1 MTDRSRELW
10 KIMEIQGLDALFIT
24 NPANQR
30 YLEGFT
36 GGDCFML
43 ATANKNFLIADN
55 RYVEMAQTECR
66 GAEVVPH
73 RAPNPPLPEVVARLA
88 GDNGLR
94 RIGFEKD
101 RLVWSLY
108 DDIAKAIAGTGAEL
122 VPTSSLVEGIRAKKS
137 SAEAESIEAACGI
150 ADKALESVLSV
161 VKEGISELDLKIEL
175 DYRMRTGG
183 AEDAGFD
190 TMVLFGARPS
200 QPHAN
205 SRRDVRLKPGDF
217 ILIDF
222 GACLDGYRSDTT
234 RTFVFGHA
242 DAEQKRAYNAVLR
255 SQEAS
260 LEAVSPGANGRD
272 INNIALEIIREEGFP
287 AFEYGIGHG
296 VGMEIHEEPFMRQ
309 NTDVFLETGMVV
321 TIEPGSYKPG
331 WGGIRIEDT
340 VLVTADGHKTL
351 TRFPKELMEL

>member
-1 MTDRSRELW
+1 
-10 KIMEIQGLDALFIT
+10 METQGLDALFIT
-24 NPANQR
+24 CSANQR

-43 ATANKNFLIADN
+43 FTAKKNFLIADN
-55 RYVEMAQTECR
+55 RYIEMAQTECR
-66 GAEVVPH
+66 SAEVVLHHAPH
-73 RAPNPPLPEVVARLA
+73 PPLRDVVARLA
-88 GDNGLR
+88 GDNGIR

-101 RLVWSLY
+101 RLVWNFY
-108 DDIAKAIAGTGAEL
+108 DDIAKTVASARAEL
-122 VPTSSLVEGIRAKKS
+122 VPTSSLVEGIRAKKNP
-137 SAEAESIEAACGI
+137 AEAKSIETACGI
-150 ADKALESVLSV
+150 ADRALEDLLFVI
-161 VKEGISELDLKIEL
+161 KEGISELDLKIEL

-183 AEDAGFD
+183 AEDAAFD

-205 SRRDVRLKPGDF
+205 SRSDVRLRPGDF

-242 DAEQKRAYNAVLR
+242 DEEQKKAYNAVLR
-255 SQEAS
+255 SQETS
-260 LEAVSPGANGRD
+260 LAAVFPGANGRG
-272 INNIALEIIREEGFP
+272 INDIALAIIREEGFP

-296 VGMEIHEEPFMRQ
+296 VGLEIHEEPFLRQ
-309 NTDVFLETGMVV
+309 KEDVFLEAGMVV
-321 TIEPGSYKPG
+321 TVEPGSYKPG
-331 WGGIRIEDT
+331 WGGVRIEDT
-340 VLVTADGHKTL
+340 VLVTPDGHKTL

>member
-1 MTDRSRELW
+1 MEL
-10 KIMEIQGLDALFIT
+10 QDLDALFIT

-36 GGDCFML
+36 GADCFML
-43 ATANKNFLIADN
+43 ATAKKNFLIADN
-55 RYVEMAQTECR
+55 RYIEMAQSECR
-66 GAEVVPH
+66 SAEVVPH
-73 RAPNPPLPEVVARLA
+73 RAPNPPLHEVAARLA

-94 RIGFEKD
+94 RIGFEKN

-108 DDIAKAIAGTGAEL
+108 DDIAKAVADVEL
-122 VPTSSLVEGIRAKKS
+122 VPTSSIVEGIRAKKS
-137 SAEAESIEAACGI
+137 PAEAAAIETACGI
-150 ADKALESVLSV
+150 ADRALKDVLPI

-183 AEDAGFD
+183 AEDTAFD

-222 GACLDGYRSDTT
+222 GARLDGYRSDTT

-242 DAEQKRAYNAVLR
+242 GEEQKRAYNAVLR

-260 LEAVSPGANGRD
+260 LDAVFPGANGRD
-272 INNIALEIIREEGFP
+272 INDIALGIIKGEGFP

-296 VGMEIHEEPFMRQ
+296 VGLEIHEEPFMRQ
-309 NTDVFLETGMVV
+309 NEDVFLETGMVV

-340 VLVTADGHKTL
+340 VLVTPDGHKTL
-351 TRFPKELMEL
+351 TRFPKEFVEL

>member
-1 MTDRSRELW
+1 MIDRSREVW
-10 KIMEIQGLDALFIT
+10 EIMRAQGLDGLFIT

-30 YLEGFT
+30 YIEGFT

-43 ATANKNFLIADN
+43 VTAKRNFLIADN
-55 RYVEMAQTECR
+55 RYVEMAQAECR
-66 GAEVVPH
+66 SAEVVPH
-73 RAPNPPLPEVVARLA
+73 RAPHPPLREVVARLA

-108 DDIAKAIAGTGAEL
+108 DDIAKAIADTRAEL
-122 VPTSSLVEGIRAKKS
+122 VPAPSLVEGIRARKS
-137 SAEAESIEAACGI
+137 PAEAESIETACGI
-150 ADKALESVLSV
+150 ADRALEDVLSV
-161 VKEGISELDLKIEL
+161 VREGISELDLKIEL

-183 AEDAGFD
+183 AEDAAFD

-222 GACLDGYRSDTT
+222 GACLDGYKSDTT

-242 DAEQKRAYNAVLR
+242 DEEQKRAYNAVLR

-260 LEAVSPGANGRD
+260 LEAVSPGANGRK
-272 INNIALEIIREEGFP
+272 INDLALGIIKGEGLP

-296 VGMEIHEEPFMRQ
+296 VGLEIHEEPFMRQ
-309 NTDVFLETGMVV
+309 KEDVFLEAGMVV
-321 TIEPGSYKPG
+321 TIEPGSYKPH
-331 WGGIRIEDT
+331 WGGVRIEDT
-340 VLVTADGHKTL
+340 VLVTSDGHKTL
-351 TRFPKELMEL
+351 TRFPKGLMEL